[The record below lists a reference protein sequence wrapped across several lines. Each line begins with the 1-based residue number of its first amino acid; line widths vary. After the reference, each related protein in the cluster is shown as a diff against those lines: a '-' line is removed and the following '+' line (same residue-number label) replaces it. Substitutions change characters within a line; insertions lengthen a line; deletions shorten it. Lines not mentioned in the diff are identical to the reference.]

1 MTRFDADTPTDR
13 RKLFVDA
20 VTAHRDR
27 DSAFLTVEAETGP
40 DELSPWIQISQDTLN
55 VDCTD
60 EELDRLKDLLDEFPA
75 FTVDEVTRPD
85 EVEGTNVRVV
95 GRGDA
100 NRVAQFVDRA
110 FVEVYERSEEYR
122 VWVVDV

>member
-20 VTAHRDR
+20 ITAHRER
-27 DSAFLTVEAETGP
+27 DSAFLTVEAETDP
-40 DELSPWIQISQDTLN
+40 DEPSPWIQTSRDTLN
-55 VDCTD
+55 MDCTD
-60 EELDRLKDLLDEFPA
+60 EELDRLKDLLGEFPA

-85 EVEGTNVRVV
+85 EAEGTNVRVV

-122 VWVVDV
+122 VWVADV

>member
-20 VTAHRDR
+20 VTAHRER

-60 EELDRLKDLLDEFPA
+60 EELDRLKDLLGEFPA
-75 FTVDEVTRPD
+75 FTVDEVTSPD
-85 EVEGTNVRVV
+85 EAEGTNVRVV

>member
-20 VTAHRDR
+20 ITAHRER
-27 DSAFLTVEAETGP
+27 DSAFLTVEAETDP
-40 DELSPWIQISQDTLN
+40 DEPSPWIQTSRDTLN
-55 VDCTD
+55 MDCTD
-60 EELDRLKDLLDEFPA
+60 EELDRLKDLLGEFPA
-75 FTVDEVTRPD
+75 FTVAEVTRQD
-85 EVEGTNVRVV
+85 EAEGTNVRVV

-122 VWVVDV
+122 VWVADV

>member
-1 MTRFDADTPTDR
+1 MTRFEAHTPTER

-20 VTAHRDR
+20 ITAHRER
-27 DSAFLTVEAETGP
+27 DSAFLTVEAETDP

-55 VDCTD
+55 MDCTD
-60 EELDRLKDLLDEFPA
+60 EELDRLKDLIGEFPA
-75 FTVDEVTRPD
+75 FTIDEVTRPD
-85 EVEGTNVRVV
+85 EAEGTNARIV

-110 FVEVYERSEEYR
+110 FVGVYDRSEEYR
-122 VWVVDV
+122 AWVVDV

>member
-20 VTAHRDR
+20 VTAHRER

-60 EELDRLKDLLDEFPA
+60 EELDRLKDLLGEFPA

-85 EVEGTNVRVV
+85 EAEGTNVRVV

>member
-20 VTAHRDR
+20 ITAHRER
-27 DSAFLTVEAETGP
+27 DSAFLTVEAETDP

-55 VDCTD
+55 MDCTD
-60 EELDRLKDLLDEFPA
+60 EELDRLKDLIGEFPS
-75 FTVDEVTRPD
+75 FTIDEMTRPD
-85 EVEGTNVRVV
+85 EAEGTNVRVV

-110 FVEVYERSEEYR
+110 FVEVYDRTDEYR
-122 VWVVDV
+122 AWVVEV

>member
-20 VTAHRDR
+20 VTAHRER
-27 DSAFLTVEAETGP
+27 DSAFLTVEAETSP

-60 EELDRLKDLLDEFPA
+60 EELDRLKDLLGEFPA
-75 FTVDEVTRPD
+75 FTVDEVTSPD
-85 EVEGTNVRVV
+85 EAEGTNVRVV